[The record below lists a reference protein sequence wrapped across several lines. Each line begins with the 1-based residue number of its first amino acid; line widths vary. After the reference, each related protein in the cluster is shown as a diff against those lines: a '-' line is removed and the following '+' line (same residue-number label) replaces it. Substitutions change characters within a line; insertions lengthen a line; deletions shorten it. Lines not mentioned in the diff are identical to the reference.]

1 MVLNTAGVVEMALG
15 RAEESIELH
24 RRASEQDPL
33 SASPHSNLGLTLFHA
48 GRFAEAEVALRRAL
62 ELAPQRLLTRAYLA
76 RALAKLGL
84 GEEALA
90 EGMREPDEGERL
102 YALAIVQHML
112 GNRSESDSALRQL
125 TTSHGIHYAFQIAEV
140 HAIHGDVES
149 VFEWLDRA
157 YAQRDFGLCEL
168 QGNASFRPFHGDPRW
183 NAMLAKLGFES
194 ASS

>member
-1 MVLNTAGVVEMALG
+1 
-15 RAEESIELH
+15 
-24 RRASEQDPL
+24 
-33 SASPHSNLGLTLFHA
+33 
-48 GRFAEAEVALRRAL
+48 
-62 ELAPQRLLTRAYLA
+62 
-76 RALAKLGL
+76 
-84 GEEALA
+84 
-90 EGMREPDEGERL
+90 
-102 YALAIVQHML
+102 
-112 GNRSESDSALRQL
+112 L
-125 TTSHGIHYAFQIAEV
+125 TTYHGIHYAFQIAEV